1 MLGNEATVPAAMA
14 RDGGDIGD
22 ARMVERVA
30 ATAFPRRPPEPA
42 SVAALMRSHLDQVRP
57 RSDAEALRTLR
68 QAFPAAPL
76 AARVAAMADHR
87 AG

>member
-1 MLGNEATVPAAMA
+1 MA
-14 RDGGDIGD
+14 RDGGDVASASI
-22 ARMVERVA
+22 AERA
-30 ATAFPRRPPEPA
+30 AAMAFPRRPPEPA

-57 RSDAEALRTLR
+57 RSDAEALRILR